1 MSGRLFELCMDCFMK
16 ALVLTFLFSL
26 RTLVLFLSQ
35 SAPRTRQ
42 VRGDLVKI
50 YKLVL

>member
-16 ALVLTFLFSL
+16 A
-26 RTLVLFLSQ
+26 LVLFLSQ